1 MFNFMGSRQ
10 KSLNV
15 GAYTTVV
22 DIHRLYCVLNH
33 SRGGLWVHTHTH
45 FCMLL
50 EAVTNSAADH
60 GGSLVHDALACFLQ
74 LEVG

>member
-33 SRGGLWVHTHTH
+33 SRGGLWVHTYV
-45 FCMLL
+45 FVLLL

-60 GGSLVHDALACFLQ
+60 GGSLVHHALACFLQ